1 MEHAYYVASV
11 RIKKILL
18 VQGHV
23 MGRHIGYHS
32 NFGFNSSIRH
42 IPRMDLSGVLD
53 AVRIHTDHGSNSAY
67 LTLFFKVE
75 VL

>member
-1 MEHAYYVASV
+1 
-11 RIKKILL
+11 
-18 VQGHV
+18 